1 MSGDMGGGQPDPKD
15 NPKRLPRPRLLTR
28 ARVGWP
34 PALRELKDLL
44 YEVYLEAGAPS
55 LDDITGD
62 IAADDDLPGAPSRDT
77 ISRVITDSERPK
89 QQSDVVA
96 VATVLARRAAWDAP
110 DLARR
115 VRELWVRARMAQ
127 GAGRPISDLR
137 DDVRLVLDR
146 GLGIHPALDTEGARD
161 RFGILPDY
169 VPRDHDARLRTVVD
183 AAVAGHSG
191 IAVLVGG
198 SSTGKTRALW
208 EAVATLPDGWRLWH
222 PLTPTAPDAALAAL
236 PDIAPKTVVWL
247 NEAQHYLAPDPL
259 GEQVAAG
266 LRKLLTD
273 PSRAPVLILGTLW
286 LEHWDTLTTRD
297 RHPGARALLGG
308 HKIDVPKA
316 FTPADLAALDA
327 TGDADP
333 RLTHAAQHACDAQV
347 TQYLAGVPYLI
358 DRYHA
363 AEGATLALT
372 HAAMDARRL
381 GAGLHIPLDWLADAA
396 PGYLTD
402 TEYHMLDGDWLS
414 KALAYVITP
423 CNGIPGILTAVT
435 TSRPRNQRTSRRPA
449 ASSVLADRRAPSQQ
463 GPRYLLADYLD
474 QHGRRHRAEKIPPI
488 DFWSAAS
495 THAHPADL
503 TTIARAAWAR
513 GLYRDA
519 TQLHKRATTQGDSNA
534 ASTLVYH
541 LHTLHPADHRPAAW
555 AAAHVALDNPYAVI
569 RLLVE
574 LREAGAHEQ
583 IRVLAE
589 RAAAQVAL
597 DDSRAVARLLEGMRE
612 AGAHE
617 QIRVLA
623 ERAAAQVALDDSQGV
638 VRLLVEL
645 REAGAH
651 EQIRVLAERAAA
663 QVALDDPAAV
673 AEILEGLQVVVAG
686 EQIAALLARGP
697 AAHVVLDDPAAV
709 AEMLEGLQVVAAKE
723 QITALLARDPAAN
736 VLCHNP
742 RPLGRLLEA
751 LHEVGAQEQVTVLAE
766 RAATDVLLDDPGD
779 VARLL
784 DGLWEV
790 GAQEQVTVLAER
802 AAAGVLLDDPGD
814 VTRLLAEL
822 HEVGAQEQ
830 ATLLAERDAARDAL
844 NESYA
849 VAEILN
855 ELQQGQ
861 TWEQIAALLD
871 RDPAAHVV
879 LTDLYAVALL
889 LEELR
894 EFGAQAQVAALIEGA
909 AADEVVDDV
918 RAVVRLLEGLR
929 QAGAQEHAT
938 ALPER
943 AASCLFFGATYTV
956 GNILDR
962 LREAGLQEH
971 ATALPERAASCLFF
985 GATYTVGNI
994 LDRLRE
1000 AGLQEQVAALLDWNP
1015 AAQVVLEHP
1024 HAVARL
1030 LDWLRE
1036 GGMHEQVAAFLD
1048 RNPGA
1053 QVALGH
1059 PQAVTKLLNALQGAG
1074 AHEQCTVLTE
1084 RLPAAGQF
1092 DLFIDLGGNR
1102 QEFRFGREPNG
1113 LAAPSWTWDDLE

>member
-1 MSGDMGGGQPDPKD
+1 MQ
-15 NPKRLPRPRLLTR
+15 
-28 ARVGWP
+28 
-34 PALRELKDLL
+34 
-44 YEVYLEAGAPS
+44 AGM
-55 LDDITGD
+55 
-62 IAADDDLPGAPSRDT
+62 
-77 ISRVITDSERPK
+77 
-89 QQSDVVA
+89 A
-96 VATVLARRAAWDAP
+96 V
-110 DLARR
+110 
-115 VRELWVRARMAQ
+115 
-127 GAGRPISDLR
+127 GAGRPIGDLR
-137 DDVRLVLDR
+137 GDEHLILDG
-146 GLGIHPALDTEGARD
+146 GLGVHPALDTEGARD
-161 RFGILPDY
+161 RFGTLPPY
-169 VPRDHDARLRTVVD
+169 IPRDHDDRLKTVVD
-183 AAVAGHSG
+183 AAKAGQSG
-191 IAVLVGG
+191 IAILVGG

-208 EAVATLPDGWRLWH
+208 EAVRELPDNWQLWH
-222 PLTPTAPDAALAAL
+222 PLSPTAPEAALAAL

-247 NEAQHYLAPDPL
+247 NEAQNYLAPDPM
-259 GEQVAAG
+259 GEHVAAG
-266 LRKLLTD
+266 LRELLHD
-273 PSRAPVLILGTLW
+273 PSRAPVLVLGTLW
-286 LEHWDTLTTRD
+286 PEHWDTLTTRTTPD
-297 RHPGARALLGG
+297 WHAGARDLLSG
-308 HKIDVPKA
+308 HKIDVPDA
-316 FTPADLAALDA
+316 FPRVALAALDA
-327 TGDADP
+327 TDDADP
-333 RLTHAAQHACDAQV
+333 RLVQAVQHAKGAQI

-358 DRYHA
+358 DRYQA
-363 AEGATLALT
+363 ARGATLALIR
-372 HAAMDARRL
+372 AAMDARRL
-381 GAGLHIPLDWLADAA
+381 GAGPHIPLDWLADAA

-414 KALAYVITP
+414 KTLAYVITP

-435 TSRPRNQRTSRRPA
+435 TSRPRNQRTSRWPA

-503 TTIARAAWAR
+503 ATLARAAWAR

-519 TQLHKRATTQGDSNA
+519 TQLHKRATTHGDSSA

-597 DDSRAVARLLEGMRE
+597 DDSRGVA
-612 AGAHE
+612 
-617 QIRVLA
+617 
-623 ERAAAQVALDDSQGV
+623 
-638 VRLLVEL
+638 RLLVEL

-651 EQIRVLAERAAA
+651 EQIRVLAERAAV

-697 AAHVVLDDPAAV
+697 AAHVALDDPAAV

-751 LHEVGAQEQVTVLAE
+751 LHEAGAQEQVTVLAE

-802 AAAGVLLDDPGD
+802 AAAGVLLGDPGD

-889 LEELR
+889 LEELQ
-894 EFGAQAQVAALIEGA
+894 EFGAQAQVAALIEGT

-929 QAGAQEHAT
+929 QGGAQ
-938 ALPER
+938 
-943 AASCLFFGATYTV
+943 
-956 GNILDR
+956 D
-962 LREAGLQEH
+962 H

-1036 GGMHEQVAAFLD
+1036 GGMHEQVAALLD

-1102 QEFRFGREPNG
+1102 QEFRFGREPDG
-1113 LAAPSWTWDDLE
+1113 MAAPSWTWDDLE